1 MAENMAIK
9 LFESKKIRT
18 HWDADQEKWYFS
30 VVDVVQVLTD
40 QPDTRRAAKYWSV
53 LKNRIRKESNE
64 LTTICSQLKMP
75 AADGKHYKTDVADT
89 EQLLRIIQSIPSP
102 KAEPFKQWLAK
113 VGSERLDEMADPE
126 LSFDRAVATYKQKG
140 YSDNW
145 INQRVK
151 SIQVRKGLTDEWDRV
166 GIKKG
171 QEYAILTDELTKAWA
186 DRSVK
191 EYKQLKSLKKE
202 NLRDNMSDI
211 ELIFNMLAEA
221 STKEISETENPA
233 GFQESKQ
240 VARRGGTIAGDA
252 RKALEKETKRKVI
265 TASNALNTKQLDSGF
280 VKDGDENTVPN

>member
-1 MAENMAIK
+1 M
-9 LFESKKIRT
+9 
-18 HWDADQEKWYFS
+18 
-30 VVDVVQVLTD
+30 
-40 QPDTRRAAKYWSV
+40 
-53 LKNRIRKESNE
+53 
-64 LTTICSQLKMP
+64 
-75 AADGKHYKTDVADT
+75 
-89 EQLLRIIQSIPSP
+89 
-102 KAEPFKQWLAK
+102 
-113 VGSERLDEMADPE
+113 
-126 LSFDRAVATYKQKG
+126 
-140 YSDNW
+140 
-145 INQRVK
+145 
-151 SIQVRKGLTDEWDRV
+151 
-166 GIKKG
+166 
-171 QEYAILTDELTKAWA
+171 
-186 DRSVK
+186 K

>member
-113 VGSERLDEMADPE
+113 VGSDRLDEMTDPE
-126 LSFDRAVATYKQKG
+126 LTFDRAVATYKQKG

-191 EYKQLKSLKKE
+191 EYKQLKGLRKE

>member
-1 MAENMAIK
+1 MAEKMAVK

>member
-1 MAENMAIK
+1 MAENTAIK

-18 HWDADQEKWYFS
+18 HWDADQEKWFFS
-30 VVDVVQVLTD
+30 VVDVVGVLTE
-40 QPDTRRAAKYWSV
+40 QVSQRSASTYWAV
-53 LKNRIRKESNE
+53 LKKRLINE
-64 LTTICSQLKMP
+64 GAELLTNCKQLKLP
-75 AADGKHYKTDVADT
+75 AEDGKMRLTDVANT
-89 EQLLRIIQSIPSP
+89 EQLLRIIQTIPSP
-102 KAEPFKQWLAK
+102 KAEPFKQWLAR

-126 LSFDRAVATYKQKG
+126 LSFDRGVATYKQKG
-140 YSDNW
+140 YSESW
-145 INQRVK
+145 INQRIK

-186 DRSVK
+186 DHSVK

-221 STKEISETENPA
+221 STKEISETENPD

-252 RKALEKETKRKVI
+252 RKALEKQTNRKVI
-265 TASNALNTKQLDSGF
+265 TPSNAKQAKQLDSGF
-280 VKDGDENTVPN
+280 AKDSNE

>member
-1 MAENMAIK
+1 LADTTAIK

-18 HWDADQEKWYFS
+18 HWDADHEKWYFS
-30 VVDVVQVLTD
+30 VVDVVGVLAD
-40 QPDTRRAAKYWSV
+40 NNRPRKYWSD
-53 LKNRIRKESNE
+53 LKRKLTKEGSELSEKIGQLKLLSEDGKNRF
-64 LTTICSQLKMP
+64 
-75 AADGKHYKTDVADT
+75 TDIADT
-89 EQLLRIIQSIPSP
+89 EQLLRIIQTIPSP

-113 VGSERLDEMADPE
+113 VGSERLDELADPE
-126 LSFDRAVATYKQKG
+126 RSFDRGVATYKQKG
-140 YSDNW
+140 YSDSW

-221 STKEISETENPA
+221 STKEISETESPK
-233 GFQESKQ
+233 GFQDSKQ
-240 VARRGGTIAGDA
+240 VAHRGGTIAGDA
-252 RKALEKETKRKVI
+252 RKALEKQTKRKVI
-265 TASNALNTKQLDSGF
+265 TSNNAKDAKLLDSGF
-280 VKDGDENTVPN
+280 VDDPENKTP

>member
-30 VVDVVQVLTD
+30 LVDVVQVLTD

-53 LKNRIRKESNE
+53 LKNRLRKESNE
-64 LTTICSQLKMP
+64 LTTFCSQLKMP
-75 AADGKHYKTDVADT
+75 SADGKQYKTDVADT

-113 VGSERLDEMADPE
+113 VGADRMDEMADPE
-126 LSFDRAVATYKQKG
+126 LTFDRAVATYKQKG

-151 SIQVRKGLTDEWDRV
+151 SIQVRKDLTDEWDRV

-191 EYKQLKSLKKE
+191 EYKQLKGLRKE

-221 STKEISETENPA
+221 STKEISVTENPD

-252 RKALEKETKRKVI
+252 RKALEKETKRKVVSP
-265 TASNALNTKQLDSGF
+265 ANAKDAKLLDTGF
-280 VKDGDENTVPN
+280 AEDGANQRN

>member
-1 MAENMAIK
+1 
-9 LFESKKIRT
+9 
-18 HWDADQEKWYFS
+18 
-30 VVDVVQVLTD
+30 
-40 QPDTRRAAKYWSV
+40 
-53 LKNRIRKESNE
+53 
-64 LTTICSQLKMP
+64 
-75 AADGKHYKTDVADT
+75 
-89 EQLLRIIQSIPSP
+89 
-102 KAEPFKQWLAK
+102 
-113 VGSERLDEMADPE
+113 
-126 LSFDRAVATYKQKG
+126 
-140 YSDNW
+140 
-145 INQRVK
+145 
-151 SIQVRKGLTDEWDRV
+151 VRKGLTDEWDRV

>member
-1 MAENMAIK
+1 LAEKMAVK

>member
-1 MAENMAIK
+1 MAENTAIK

-30 VVDVVQVLTD
+30 IIDVVGVLAEND
-40 QPDTRRAAKYWSV
+40 RPRKYWSD
-53 LKNRIRKESNE
+53 LKRKLTKEGSE
-64 LTTICSQLKMP
+64 LSEKIGQLKLLSE
-75 AADGKHYKTDVADT
+75 DGKSRLTDVADT
-89 EQLLRIIQSIPSP
+89 EQLLRIIQTIPSP

-113 VGSERLDEMADPE
+113 VGSERLDELADPE
-126 LSFDRAVATYKQKG
+126 LVFDRGVATYKQKG
-140 YSDNW
+140 YSDSW

-166 GIKKG
+166 GVKQG

-221 STKEISETENPA
+221 STKEISETENPK
-233 GFQESKQ
+233 GLVESKHI
-240 VARRGGTIAGDA
+240 AHRGGTIAGDA
-252 RKALEKETKRKVI
+252 RKALENQTKRKVI
-265 TASNALNTKQLDSGF
+265 TSSNAKDAKLLDSGF
-280 VKDGDENTVPN
+280 VEDPENKTP